1 MRMAAVVLAAG
12 KSERMGTNK
21 LLLEVAG
28 HTIIDRL
35 LYVLDGSSVDEVF
48 VVLGHRPE
56 ALRRFV
62 EAHRAEVVFNPYYE
76 EGMTSSVKAG
86 LRRVSADAA
95 FLVLGDQLGL
105 EAGLLDVMSATM
117 VSEPTALIVSPV
129 YKGRKG
135 HPVLFRR
142 TLFQEILDLNS
153 DETLRDVVQRNEE
166 AHRLVE
172 GDLWCTLD
180 FDTPEQFRRVKEL
193 FEASRGVSPR

>member
-105 EAGLLDVMSATM
+105 EVGLLDIMSATM
-117 VSEPTALIVSPV
+117 ASEPTALIVSPV

-180 FDTPEQFRRVKEL
+180 FDTPEQFGRVKEL